1 MSFKTFFLIPLFAV
15 FFSFPAFSQ
24 KAVKQHTLPVNRIGE
39 FQNEILSYVNDYRR
53 SLEKPP
59 LQLLPPVNLIAATH
73 SLEMASHQVPFGH
86 AGFDTRW
93 DQIMKTEPGMMQ
105 MAENVAF
112 GKLTAREVVD
122 LWINSPGH
130 QTNLTG
136 NYNFTGIGIAA
147 SEDGTL
153 YFTQIYIR
161 K

>member
-1 MSFKTFFLIPLFAV
+1 MSFKTVFLIPLFAA
-15 FFSFPAFSQ
+15 FFSFPASSQ
-24 KAVKQHTLPVNRIGE
+24 KAVIQQRLSVSRIGE
-39 FQNEILSYVNDYRR
+39 FQTDILSYVNDYRK

-59 LQLLPPVNLIAATH
+59 LQLLQPINLIAIGH
-73 SLEMASHQVPFGH
+73 SLDMASHQIPFGH
-86 AGFDTRW
+86 QGFDTRW

-112 GKLTAREVVD
+112 GKLTAKEVVD

-130 QTNLTG
+130 QTNLIG
-136 NYNFTGIGIAA
+136 NYNFTGIGIAE